1 MIRFTIPYP
10 KDRKRFVREYGLN
23 AYYAGVHWSVRK
35 NRAEAWHW
43 AVKQSLAEQDIRRK
57 LIIRPVKIT
66 FFWDDR
72 MDIDNH
78 AFIAKCTVAALK
90 GYLLQDDSRRYFR
103 AVSHEFWDRGCIGVQ
118 IEEVSGS

>member
-1 MIRFTIPYP
+1 M
-10 KDRKRFVREYGLN
+10 
-23 AYYAGVHWSVRK
+23 
-35 NRAEAWHW
+35 
-43 AVKQSLAEQDIRRK
+43 KQSLAEQDIRRK

-78 AFIAKCTVAALK
+78 AFIAKCTVDALK

>member
-10 KDRKRFVREYGLN
+10 KNRARFTKEYGLN

-35 NRAEAWHW
+35 KRADAWHW
-43 AVKQSLAEQDIRRK
+43 IVRQELQQQKIRRE
-57 LIIRPVKIT
+57 LFAHPVVIS

-78 AFIAKCTVAALK
+78 AFIAKCTVDALK
-90 GYLLQDDSRRYFR
+90 GYLLQDDSRAYVKEVRH
-103 AVSHEFWDRGCIGVQ
+103 AFWEQGMIGVQ
-118 IEEVSGS
+118 IEEKG